1 MQTTGFLDRL
11 FLTATA
17 FGAGVALGLLL
28 APDAGPHTRA
38 RLADGAREA
47 ATAAGER
54 SRELAA
60 PVAERAR
67 ETVSGLAE
75 RHLPLSDDFEIVD
88 GDAVRA
94 AVRESGL

>member
-1 MQTTGFLDRL
+1 MPDTGLLDRL
-11 FLTATA
+11 LLAASA
-17 FGAGVALGLLL
+17 FGAGLALGLLL

-38 RLADGAREA
+38 RIAEGAREA
-47 ATAAGER
+47 AATAGER

-67 ETVSGLAE
+67 ETVNGLAE
-75 RHLPLSDDFEIVD
+75 RHLPLADDFPIVD

>member
-1 MQTTGFLDRL
+1 MQTTGMFDRFLL
-11 FLTATA
+11 AASA
-17 FGAGVALGLLL
+17 FGAGLALGLLL

-38 RLADGAREA
+38 RIASGAREA
-47 ATAAGER
+47 ATNAGER

-75 RHLPLSDDFEIVD
+75 RHLPLADDFQIVD
-88 GDAVRA
+88 GDTVRA
-94 AVRESGL
+94 AVRETGL